1 MEFSE
6 LAALAA
12 GHAQARAI
20 QVALKLKLFEV
31 LAQAPLDADY
41 LAAAIACDARA
52 TKLLANA
59 VSALGLLELRDGRY
73 HLSATARRFLIAAAP
88 EYLGGMIL
96 FDEAIF
102 PLWASLKDS
111 IRSGSSARTPDMF
124 QRRPEETR
132 RFIRA
137 MDSLVRARG
146 DAAWMAANLD
156 LSGVGAIADVGGGPG
171 TYLIDILRRFPE
183 MKGAILDLPPTL
195 TVAREILEE
204 RDRGLAGRIDLIE
217 YDYRDRDLPAG
228 FDAVLLSNIVHS
240 EDVAANRALVR
251 RCYRGLNRG
260 GILIIKDHVMNADL
274 TQPAAGAVFS
284 LYLLLTTPGRDYS
297 FEEMGEWLGEAGFGD
312 IIRRD
317 LPSPPFSSSLVIAR
331 KA

>member
-1 MEFSE
+1 
-6 LAALAA
+6 
-12 GHAQARAI
+12 
-20 QVALKLKLFEV
+20 
-31 LAQAPLDADY
+31 
-41 LAAAIACDARA
+41 
-52 TKLLANA
+52 
-59 VSALGLLELRDGRY
+59 
-73 HLSATARRFLIAAAP
+73 
-88 EYLGGMIL
+88 
-96 FDEAIF
+96 
-102 PLWASLKDS
+102 
-111 IRSGSSARTPDMF
+111 
-124 QRRPEETR
+124 
-132 RFIRA
+132 
-137 MDSLVRARG
+137 
-146 DAAWMAANLD
+146 
-156 LSGVGAIADVGGGPG
+156 
-171 TYLIDILRRFPE
+171 

>member
-102 PLWASLKDS
+102 PLWASLEDS

-156 LSGVGAIADVGGGPG
+156 LSGVRAIADVGGGPG
-171 TYLIDILRRFPE
+171 TYLIEILRRFPE
-183 MKGAILDLPPTL
+183 MKGAILDLPATL

-297 FEEMGEWLGEAGFGD
+297 FEEIGEWLGEAGFGD

>member
-102 PLWASLKDS
+102 PLWASLEDS

-183 MKGAILDLPPTL
+183 MKGAILDLPATL